1 MNIFRFL
8 TGKRGAIKLANA
20 SLVVSVAAAGL
31 FYVGA
36 NTAANKQ
43 IAKERQ
49 VRSLSGVANTNNPYE
64 GMQRR
69 GRMLTSMNFRDG
81 QNQLASEEDL
91 ANRTGND
98 ALARYGANQ
107 RALGKLESTLGAYQ
121 FGDSDEL
128 NTANRDVAMNPTQ
141 LQVGNPNV
149 AGMEGTLADGAS
161 GAAARAGAAG
171 AGSAGARSSLAPA
184 SMARGSGTGVNV
196 AGANPAATASGPRMG
211 GRPQGGGLSGVMP
224 GGSLP
229 SRLKEGSPLQASAS
243 FDRGYRDSRAA
254 RRGHDVS
261 DRDQLRDIVKKS
273 AAAVRNT
280 NAGAN
285 EGSKPFMSGGP
296 GSGGMS
302 VEGDNAPQTATSAD
316 LAAKTNAKLK
326 NIGNRLDKEKDLT
339 EERNQANENLIWQF
353 LLTAA
358 GSLGAIFA
366 FSAILQKMDLKIKVM
381 EKVALSLA
389 SNPMTAKMAAAMK
402 IRIAALKTTRL
413 LTAIGFV
420 TAVVAANGFLFAAA
434 KSFSSKYGSMGG
446 TWVATAAQIAA
457 PLLVGAAVQTAI
469 EPKWSQF
476 FKKVWSNFSGSITNI
491 GMSMF
496 PKA

>member
-1 MNIFRFL
+1 MNVFRFL

-49 VRSLSGVANTNNPYE
+49 VRSLSGVASTNNPYE
-64 GMQRR
+64 GMQRH

-107 RALGKLESTLGAYQ
+107 RALGKIEGTLGAYQ

-128 NTANRDVAMNPTQ
+128 NTANRDVVMDPTQ
-141 LQVGNPNV
+141 LQVGNPNM
-149 AGMEGTLADGAS
+149 AGIEGTMADGAS

-171 AGSAGARSSLAPA
+171 AGSAGARSSLASA

-211 GRPQGGGLSGVMP
+211 GRPQGAGLSGAMP

-229 SRLKEGSPLQASAS
+229 YRLKEGSALQANAS
-243 FDRGYRDSRAA
+243 FDRGYRASRAA

-261 DRDQLRDIVKKS
+261 DRDQLKDIVKKS
-273 AAAVRNT
+273 AAAARNT

-285 EGSKPFMSGGP
+285 EGAKPFMSGGP

-302 VEGDNAPQTATSAD
+302 VDGGNAPQAATSSD
-316 LAAKTNAKLK
+316 LAAKTNQKLK
-326 NIGNRLDKEKDLT
+326 NIGNRLNKEQNLVD
-339 EERNQANENLIWQF
+339 ERNQANENLIIQ
-353 LLTAA
+353 LIATAV
-358 GSLGAIFA
+358 GSLLAIWA
-366 FSAILQKMDLKIKVM
+366 FSAILRKMDLKIKVL
-381 EKVALSLA
+381 EVAA
-389 SNPMTAKMAAAMK
+389 KAMAGNPITAKMAAALELK
-402 IRIAALKTTRL
+402 AKALRATRL

-420 TAVVAANGFLFAAA
+420 TAVTVANGFLFAAA
-434 KSFSSKYGSMGG
+434 KSFASKYGSMGG

-469 EPKWSQF
+469 QPSWSNF
-476 FKKVWSNFSGSITNI
+476 FKRVWDNFSGSITNI